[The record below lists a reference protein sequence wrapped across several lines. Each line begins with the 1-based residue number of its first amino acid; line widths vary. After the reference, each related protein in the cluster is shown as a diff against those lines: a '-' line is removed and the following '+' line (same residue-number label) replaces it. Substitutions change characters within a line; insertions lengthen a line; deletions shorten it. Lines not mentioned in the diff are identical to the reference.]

1 MSALNKFNVCISI
14 VIAALLYIVDL
25 PWLTR
30 MQQVPLA
37 ITIAVMVFTSSIA
50 TIMKYSE
57 LLKGQPITPLVCLY
71 SLTAYSLVLLL
82 ISDNPNSPL
91 PALVGVLTIMTFLTT
106 LVRLM
111 CIDDFNDY

>member
-1 MSALNKFNVCISI
+1 MSALNKFNICISI
-14 VIAALLYIVDL
+14 VVAVLLYVVDL
-25 PWLTR
+25 PWLTK

-50 TIMKYSE
+50 TMMKYSD
-57 LLKGQPITPLVCLY
+57 LLKGQPMTPLVCLY

-82 ISDNPNSPL
+82 ISENPESPL